1 MGIIFSQ
8 AAIAF
13 AVACFFITKE
23 SDKSALEMIKD
34 KETIATPS
42 EAVVISLA
50 TVALYAAH
58 NNPGEAATKVLIGV
72 AIKAIK
78 PEVPQGQGP

>member
-1 MGIIFSQ
+1 
-8 AAIAF
+8 
-13 AVACFFITKE
+13 
-23 SDKSALEMIKD
+23 MIKD